1 MRALRTV
8 AVALRFTE
16 SRLVGAFAAWFTF
29 CASTVIAG
37 RSASSCAG
45 MERIDVV
52 TKATEHSARPSQK
65 TLSAS
70 TGSSAPSANTKSWL
84 TATGC
89 SAQEPSAH
97 ATQRGPVGEVEAV
110 KFAAHTQSARRAMP
124 RGDVVLRGHAV
135 TFVPPGQKLP
145 RGHAT
150 HWPPSV
156 KEPGAHGVQ
165 KTAVG
170 AYSCVAPTVP
180 GAQTHSPS
188 APRAESVGHPGG
200 ALSTV
205 TDDRTVP
212 AVPSS
217 RPLHSAS
224 RAAGALADVQ
234 AAGCAASS
242 AAFLK
247 RAGCAAASVT
257 VGSASA
263 AAAISFSVRKLA
275 AAARWTSMRDSTDAP
290 VCCGS
295 VPTVYSSASCSSGAS
310 SCSATSTRGGSCSS
324 APPAAGGSSASS
336 ALAAAADAA
345 SSRSTR
351 VSTATSQAS
360 AGSSS
365 CAQSSRP
372 NAAGCAG
379 GRVSFTM
386 SGYATDTSRSR
397 VVPECVSRAAARCAA
412 VSSRRSPS

>member
-16 SRLVGAFAAWFTF
+16 SRLVGAFAAWFTL
-29 CASTVIAG
+29 CASSVIAG
-37 RSASSCAG
+37 RSACACAG
-45 MERIDVV
+45 MERIDAV
-52 TKATEHSARPSQK
+52 TKATEHSARPWQK

-70 TGSSAPSANTKSWL
+70 AGSSAPSANTKSWL

-97 ATQRGPVGEVEAV
+97 ATQRGPVGEVDAV

-150 HWPPSV
+150 HCPPSA

-217 RPLHSAS
+217 RPLHSAC

-234 AAGCAASS
+234 AAGRAASS

-247 RAGCAAASVT
+247 RAGCAAAPVT

-275 AAARWTSMRDSTDAP
+275 AAARWTSMRELTDAP
-290 VCCGS
+290 VCDS
-295 VPTVYSSASCSSGAS
+295 VPTVCRSASCSSGGS

-324 APPAAGGSSASS
+324 APPAAGGSCASS

-345 SSRSTR
+345 SRRSTR

-379 GRVSFTM
+379 GRVSCTM

-412 VSSRRSPS
+412 VFSRRSTS